1 MNELGLDPSKS
12 FVIPNPYSAPELN
25 KSIPFHRENE
35 NEIIFST
42 ASNFNIKEKVDSLKL
57 LIDAME
63 QITTESK
70 SIKLLVFGDGI
81 YLPDIKSHCFS
92 NNIIFKGFRDDF
104 REFLAVSDVYVHIT
118 GLDVQ
123 PYAVLDALMQ
133 EKVVICSDIKVLRE
147 FVDINNNYFVPFDVG
162 SILKTVRSVIAEIK
176 SEPASFYNKGKLN
189 KSIALKKFSLDKI
202 SVQYEELYNKLIGKN

>member
-1 MNELGLDPSKS
+1 MNELGLNPSKS

-42 ASNFNIKEKVDSLKL
+42 ASNFNIKEKVDHLKL

-104 REFLAVSDVYVHIT
+104 REFLAGFDVYVHIT
-118 GLDVQ
+118 GFDIK

-147 FVDINNNYFVPFDVG
+147 FVDINNNYFVPFDV
-162 SILKTVRSVIAEIK
+162 VR
-176 SEPASFYNKGKLN
+176 Y
-189 KSIALKKFSLDKI
+189 
-202 SVQYEELYNKLIGKN
+202 